1 MGPREALAQIRSL
14 IRQAKATP
22 DMADMQR
29 LLCEMEAVV
38 EAAVGRG
45 TLREGRVLQA
55 ANRARLIQAPD
66 MPPGA

>member
-1 MGPREALAQIRSL
+1 
-14 IRQAKATP
+14 
-22 DMADMQR
+22 MADTQR